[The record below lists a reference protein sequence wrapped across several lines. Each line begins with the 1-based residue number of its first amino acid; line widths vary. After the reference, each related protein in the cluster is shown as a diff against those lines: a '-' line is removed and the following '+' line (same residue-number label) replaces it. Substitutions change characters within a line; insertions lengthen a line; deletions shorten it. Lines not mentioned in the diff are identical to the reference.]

1 MLAFLFLW
9 LHERLGLGTSREIHL
24 RDRILFLA
32 VVPFFILNLAAT
44 NQSMM
49 RVVGWCPRAHNVF
62 DDLFVRCCDLH

>member
-9 LHERLGLGTSREIHL
+9 LRERLGLGTSRE
-24 RDRILFLA
+24 ILFLA

-62 DDLFVRCCDLH
+62 DDLFLSCCDLP